1 MRSVIFAALAGI
13 ILPAI
18 MPEAI
23 LSPLVVICC
32 IVIIVGTVLSATPDW
47 GELFRKSRLAL
58 SKQTK
63 RPVAVEL
70 RVFV

>member
-1 MRSVIFAALAGI
+1 MALNISYSAWSVIFAALAGI

-23 LSPLVVICC
+23 PSPLTVICC

-47 GELFRKSRLAL
+47 NELL
-58 SKQTK
+58 K
-63 RPVAVEL
+63 RD
-70 RVFV
+70 